1 MKKIGYSKG
10 MKVLLYLLIAIA
22 SIGGIHSLIGLGNIP
37 TEKNYY
43 SSYYYEDELI
53 SKAGY
58 VRDWIVRYADD
69 NILKEEGV
77 TPEDIQ
83 RYRSADTSIT
93 SDQEAILGILS
104 DRKDYFERIQDEL
117 VRNNVNVE
125 YLAINKATGKVITN
139 NPVLTQKGTSEQVIK
154 EVIEE
159 FMNSPTLILGDGE
172 SIKKN
177 IREKQVWGGVY
188 PNYYEGNGVPD
199 KNNYLVYVRTVEPLK
214 AGDQFYERAME
225 YERGIANKDTIYIV
239 AILSCILG
247 LIGLVGWIKVVGRKD
262 REGAIHLN
270 TFDKIPFEVQAVGFG
285 FVFLLWFVCL
295 VRWMD
300 ELVYAGWL
308 PCSGDFRIEVLV
320 FNVLIVIGASLGLI
334 FLTSFVKHCKNHSM
348 SRYIFV
354 WSLGKWFMR
363 EVITE
368 KTLPVVA
375 VVAIIGWVLVEWFL
389 LFCLFNGWGIFV
401 LFIGMLFLSFN
412 ALVIVGLVKLV
423 LDYVKLSR
431 GIEAIVQGN
440 LKPQVKLQFSLPVMR
455 KTADQI
461 NGIGEGL
468 EVAVQQSVKSE
479 RLKTEL
485 ITNVSHDLK
494 TPLTSIISYIDLLKE
509 EKIDNETATEYIGIL
524 DERSNRLKQL
534 VEDLVEAS
542 KAATGNIK
550 SELVPTQLDQLVIQ
564 AVGEYT
570 DRLEESKLEVVFGKT
585 EAVNV
590 LADGRHMWR
599 IIENLLSNTCKYA
612 MPGTRVY
619 IDVLEGRDVGQLVI
633 KNISKE
639 ALAIDPNELTERF
652 VRGASDR
659 SSEGSGL
666 GLAIATSLAQ
676 VQNGT
681 LKLEIDGDL
690 FKAIVEMPKVWK
702 E

>member
-1 MKKIGYSKG
+1 
-10 MKVLLYLLIAIA
+10 MKVVLYLLIALA
-22 SIGGIHSLIGLGNIP
+22 SIGGIHSLIGLDNIP

-43 SSYYYEDELI
+43 SSYYYENELI

-58 VRDWIVRYADD
+58 VRDWIVRYADE

-83 RYRSADTSIT
+83 RYRSADANIT
-93 SDQEAILGILS
+93 SDKEAIAGILS
-104 DRKDYFERIQDEL
+104 DRRDYFERIQDEL

-125 YLAINKATGKVITN
+125 YLAINKTTGKVITN
-139 NPVLTQKGTSEQVIK
+139 NPVLTQKGISEQVIK

-159 FMNSPTLILGDGE
+159 FMDSPTLILGDGE

-214 AGDQFYERAME
+214 AGDQFYERAKE
-225 YERGIANKDTIYIV
+225 YERGIANKDTIYI
-239 AILSCILG
+239 LG
-247 LIGLVGWIKVVGRKD
+247 IVSFIVGFISLLAWVKVIGKKD
-262 REGAIHLN
+262 AEGQIHLN
-270 TFDKIPFEVQAVGFG
+270 IFDRIPFEMQIIGFMIVGLGWFG
-285 FVFLLWFVCL
+285 LLG
-295 VRWMD
+295 RWVSGLLD
-300 ELVYAGWL
+300 AGWL
-308 PCSGDFRIEVLV
+308 PCNGDFRVEALVL
-320 FNVLIVIGASLGLI
+320 NVLIIIGASLGLI

-354 WSLGKWFMR
+354 WRFGKWFMR

-375 VVAIIGWVLVEWFL
+375 VVAIIGWVFVEFFL
-389 LFCLFNGWGIFV
+389 LYCLFNGWGIFV
-401 LFIGMLFLSFN
+401 LFMAMLFLAFN
-412 ALVIVGLVKLV
+412 TLVIVGLVKLV

-585 EAVNV
+585 EAVNI

-619 IDVLEGRDVGQLVI
+619 IDVLEGQNVGQLVI

-639 ALAIDPNELTERF
+639 PLAIDPNELTERF

-676 VQNGT
+676 VQNGI

-690 FKAIVEMPKVWK
+690 FKAIVEMPKV
-702 E
+702 

>member
-10 MKVLLYLLIAIA
+10 MKVLLYLLIALA
-22 SIGGIHSLIGLGNIP
+22 SIGGIHSFIGIAMLP

-43 SSYYYEDELI
+43 SSYYYENELI
-53 SKAGY
+53 RKAGY
-58 VRDWIVRYADD
+58 VRDWIVRYADEA
-69 NILKEEGV
+69 ILTEEGV
-77 TPEDIQ
+77 TPEDIK
-83 RYRSADTSIT
+83 RYRSADTSVT
-93 SDQEAILGILS
+93 SDEEAIAGILN
-104 DRKDYFERIQDEL
+104 DRKDYFEQIQDEL
-117 VRNNVNVE
+117 IRNNVNVE
-125 YLAINKATGKVITN
+125 YLAINKATGKVISN
-139 NPVLTQKGTSEQVIK
+139 SQVLMEKGKSKQTIE
-154 EVIEE
+154 EVIED
-159 FMNSPTLILGDGE
+159 FLSSPALIVGNGE
-172 SIKKN
+172 DIKRT
-177 IREKQVWGGVY
+177 ILEEQVWDGIY
-188 PNYYEGNGVPD
+188 PNYYEGSGIPD
-199 KNNYLVYVRTVEPLK
+199 KNNYLVYVRTLDTLK
-214 AGDQFYERAME
+214 SGDVFYNIAMK
-225 YERGIANKDTIYIV
+225 YEQRVANKDTIYIV
-239 AILSCILG
+239 SILSCILG
-247 LIGLVGWIKVVGRKD
+247 LIGLVGWMKVVGKKD
-262 REGAIHLN
+262 EEGVIHLN
-270 TFDKIPFEVQAVGFG
+270 TFDKIPLELQAVGLC
-285 FVFLLWFVCL
+285 FVGSLWFVFFI
-295 VRWMD
+295 RWMD
-300 ELVYAGWL
+300 KLLDTGWL
-308 PCSGDFRIEVLV
+308 PCSGGFRVEE
-320 FNVLIVIGASLGLI
+320 LIADVIIIIGASLILI
-334 FLTSFVKHCKNHSM
+334 FLTSFVKHFKNHSM

-354 WSLGKWFMR
+354 WRCGKWFMR

-375 VVAIIGWVLVEWFL
+375 VVAIIGWILVEWFL
-389 LFCLFNGWGIFV
+389 LYCLFNGWGIFV
-401 LFIGMLFLSFN
+401 LFIGMLFLGFN

-431 GIEAIVQGN
+431 GIEAITQGN
-440 LKPQVKLQFSLPVMR
+440 LKPQVKLQFSLPVMG

-461 NGIGEGL
+461 NHIGEGL
-468 EVAVQQSVKSE
+468 ELAVEKSVKSE

-550 SELVPTQLDQLVIQ
+550 SELVSTKLDQLVIQ

-570 DRLEESKLEVVFGKT
+570 DRLEASSLEVVFGQM
-585 EAVNV
+585 EEVNV

-599 IIENLLSNTCKYA
+599 IIENLLSNACKYA

-619 IDVLEGRDVGQLVI
+619 IDVLGGAGVGKLVI

-639 ALAIDPNELTERF
+639 PLAIDPSELTERF
-652 VRGASDR
+652 VRGESDR

-690 FKAIVEMPKVWK
+690 FKAIVEMPRI
-702 E
+702 